1 MMSAKFRIRFLFLLI
16 AGLLTVLYACK
27 DRSNSSEITGAVRT
41 PVTIIP
47 VSFREVT
54 ATIDLPATSKF
65 MNKNIVRAT
74 TAGTLEN
81 ILVRQGD
88 FVASGQL
95 LFTIRTRESAAI
107 GSTSGNDSTLT
118 FNGLIHITANEPGVI
133 NSISYQKGDFVQEG
147 DQIVV
152 MSEQKSLAFILDVPF
167 EFQSIADQNRECSI
181 VLPDGKIINGAITVK
196 LPEMEMMSQ
205 TVSYVIKPDS
215 PDQLPANLIA
225 RVSLIKSS
233 NNNAMVVPKEA
244 VLGNETQTEFWVMK
258 VLNDTTAIRVNI
270 RKGYENN
277 NEIEIIEPGF
287 LKSDRIVVKGNYGL
301 ADTAGITI
309 ITRE

>member
-1 MMSAKFRIRFLFLLI
+1 MSAKFSFRFFFILI
-16 AGLLTVLYACK
+16 AGLLTVLIACK
-27 DRSNSSEITGAVRT
+27 DRSTSSEITGAVRT

-47 VSFREVT
+47 VAFRPVT
-54 ATIDLPATSKF
+54 ATIDLPATSAF
-65 MNKNIVRAT
+65 MNKNIVRSA
-74 TAGTLEN
+74 TAGTIEN

-88 FVASGQL
+88 FAVSGQL
-95 LFTIRTRESAAI
+95 LFTIRTRESVAI
-107 GSTSGNDSTLT
+107 GNISGNDSTLN
-118 FNGLIHITANEPGVI
+118 FKGLINITATEPGVI

-147 DQIVV
+147 DQIAV

-167 EFQSIADQNRECSI
+167 EYQSIADQNRECSI
-181 VLPDGKIINGAITVK
+181 VLPDKRIIKGTITGK
-196 LPEMEMMSQ
+196 LPEMEMLSQ
-205 TVSYVIKPDS
+205 TVSYVIKPPS
-215 PDQLPANLIA
+215 PNQLPANLIA

-233 NNNAMVVPKEA
+233 NSNAMVVPKEA

-258 VLNDTTAIRVNI
+258 VLNDSIAIRVNI

-287 LKSDRIVVKGNYGL
+287 LESDRIVVKGNYGL